1 MATQPATAR
10 SATASEPPICPRCR
24 SVMIRRTRRADG
36 AAFWGCSDFPTCRGT
51 RAIETTVD
59 HTALITAIE
68 APRAGGSA
76 RTTYERRLSAHEAR
90 VRKRRPAVLTAGGII
105 IAIGLVLLALP
116 STLQFLG
123 ATLILFGVS
132 STVAGLFPKPA
143 GVDSWRIGAAGE
155 EQIGQTLAMLEGD
168 GFHVFHDRRRPGGR
182 DNIDHIVVGPPGVIV
197 IETKH
202 YAGDVRVQGKEL
214 FLKGRRATTFVDQV
228 ERQAASLRTALS
240 VEHVE
245 RVICVVGGQFG
256 LFGSRTVAGI
266 KLTTQAD
273 LLAHIRALPV
283 ALDER
288 EIARLARLIDSTL
301 RPAAC

>member
-1 MATQPATAR
+1 MATQPATAW
-10 SATASEPPICPRCR
+10 SATASEPPTCPRCR
-24 SVMIRRTRRADG
+24 SAMIRRTRRTDD

-51 RAIETTVD
+51 RAIEATVGE
-59 HTALITAIE
+59 TAPITPTE
-68 APRAGGSA
+68 SPRAGGSA
-76 RTTYERRLSAHEAR
+76 RATYERRLAAHDAR
-90 VRKRRPAVLTAGGII
+90 IRKRRPDILAVGGIMI
-105 IAIGLVLLALP
+105 LAGIALLP
-116 STLQFLG
+116 QGSTLPFLG
-123 ATLILFGVS
+123 GALIFVGIMWTLAELYV
-132 STVAGLFPKPA
+132 KPRDVLA
-143 GVDSWRIGAAGE
+143 WRIGAAGE
-155 EQIGQTLAMLEGD
+155 EQIGQTLAMLEQD

-202 YAGDVRVQGKEL
+202 YAGDVRVRGKEL

-228 ERQAASLRTALS
+228 ERQAASLRTVLS

-245 RVICVVGGQFG
+245 RVICVVGGQFA

-288 EIARLARLIDSTL
+288 EIARLAALIDSTL
-301 RPAAC
+301 RPAAA